1 MKLTAKLERMMESL
15 IHKYNTYGEINLAGG
30 KISLFLAY
38 PVEGHPDFKINVS
51 GATQEEIL
59 NQVKQICLDYD
70 EEGFSSVWPVIKDT
84 GYSCKDI
91 IGGIYEIKQKL
102 MATAF
107 IIQGM

>member
-1 MKLTAKLERMMESL
+1 MELIAKLERMMGRL
-15 IHKYNTYGEINLAGG
+15 NRKYNVYGEINLAGG
-30 KISLFLAY
+30 KIGLFLAF

-51 GATQEEIL
+51 GTTQEEVL

-70 EEGFSSVWPVIKDT
+70 KEGFSSVWPVIKDKEY
-84 GYSCKDI
+84 GYKDI

-102 MATAF
+102 MTTAS